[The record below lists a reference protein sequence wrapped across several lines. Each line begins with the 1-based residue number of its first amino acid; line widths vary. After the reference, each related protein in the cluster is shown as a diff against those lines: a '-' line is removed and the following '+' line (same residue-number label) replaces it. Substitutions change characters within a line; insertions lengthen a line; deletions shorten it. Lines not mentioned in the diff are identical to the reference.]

1 LHICEHTFV
10 TSQGSP
16 YSRFQ
21 RALKTGN
28 LNIIRAAAAELPR
41 VDLGDALAV
50 CVAIREAE
58 PHRFERAA
66 LRWLARF
73 CVERRDATLDEVT
86 TAARAFECMTDRPAE
101 SLDTLRRLCS

>member
-1 LHICEHTFV
+1 M

-28 LNIIRAAAAELPR
+28 LNVIRNAAAELPT

-50 CVAIREAE
+50 CVAIRDAE

-73 CVERRDATLDEVT
+73 CVERRDATLAEVSAAA
-86 TAARAFECMTDRPAE
+86 TAFAQMAEEPAQALE
-101 SLDTLRRLCS
+101 TLRKICN

>member
-1 LHICEHTFV
+1 M

-28 LNIIRAAAAELPR
+28 LNVIRNAAADLPA

-50 CVAIREAE
+50 CVAIRDAE

-73 CVERRDATLDEVT
+73 CVERSDATLAEVSAAA
-86 TAARAFECMTDRPAE
+86 TAFGRMAEEPAQALE
-101 SLDTLRRLCS
+101 TLRKICH